1 MYVIYDISSSEQND
15 LCNFLKSMNG
25 LKTLKF
31 IILVKSSLRSGGAH
45 VYFGG
50 IFPDIDRA
58 YVFKQVA
65 ALGLITMCTHAGLEF
80 SRVSGVGVLDIL
92 L

>member
-1 MYVIYDISSSEQND
+1 M
-15 LCNFLKSMNG
+15 
-25 LKTLKF
+25 LKF

-45 VYFGG
+45 AYLGG
-50 IFPDIDRA
+50 LFPDIDRA
-58 YVFKQVA
+58 YVFRQVT
-65 ALGLITMCTHAGLEF
+65 ALGRVTMCTHAVLEL